1 MVFQPT
7 VCTVMTM
14 VFHNVYNL
22 LKWKINRNSFHY
34 HECIQKWLIVSLDG
48 TSKSCQWA
56 FQHGK
61 AKTYF
66 KTSHSNK
73 SMFFLRC
80 HFYNTNLT
88 ICQGHCC
95 TLEGIVNHFRIIH
108 LLWWFRMHITCK
120 QLIPLTDDINRKSVV
135 VSVIL
140 SLVKSTI
147 QASSL
152 SP

>member
-1 MVFQPT
+1 MYIICWSEKSIETLFI
-7 VCTVMTM
+7 TM
-14 VFHNVYNL
+14 NAYKNDSLFHWMRHLNL
-22 LKWKINRNSFHY
+22 
-34 HECIQKWLIVSLDG
+34 VSE
-48 TSKSCQWA
+48 
-56 FQHGK
+56 
-61 AKTYF
+61 
-66 KTSHSNK
+66 HSNMARLK
-73 SMFFLRC
+73 HILKHHIATRACFFLRC

-108 LLWWFRMHITCK
+108 LLWWFWMHITCK

-140 SLVKSTI
+140 WLVKSTI